1 MSRVQLK
8 CRTCGALADAD
19 LGDNEL
25 QRLRGQGYLG
35 RFCNGCRGQSNWV
48 EQKESGGGFR
58 AEWAT
63 PSGPKQAAVLLI
75 DDDPSVLAILRKAL
89 GQEDLSVDSADSAR
103 IAVQMLARDDYDM
116 ILSDIRM
123 PEFDGKQLFAFLDQ
137 HQPQY
142 RGRVVFLTG
151 DTGNPE
157 TMKFL
162 EESHCA
168 YLSKPIDLPKLLALL
183 RQRLSQK

>member
-1 MSRVQLK
+1 MSRVQMK
-8 CRTCGALADAD
+8 CRTCGALADVD
-19 LGDNEL
+19 LGDNEV

-35 RFCNGCRGQSNWV
+35 RFCNRCRGQSNWV
-48 EQKESGGGFR
+48 EQQAAGGGFR
-58 AEWAT
+58 SEWAT

-103 IAVQMLARDDYDM
+103 EAVRMLARDDYDL

-123 PEFDGKQLFAFLDQ
+123 PEFDGKQMFAFLEQ

-157 TMKFL
+157 TMEFL
-162 EESHCA
+162 QATQCA
-168 YLSKPIDLPKLLALL
+168 YLSKPIDIPRLLALL
-183 RQRLSQK
+183 RQRLSAK